1 MMIFQFII
9 LQVIVFGAV
18 IFFLKKILYG
28 DTESAINRLGQA
40 YQDLLKKQKELTE
53 KLEAGEKE
61 YLAKKEEASA
71 VADKIKVQA
80 TEDARKKEEEIIK
93 RARVEAEEIVAK
105 GHAARE
111 EVGKEIEIRLSH
123 KMVDFAAEILKK
135 VFSEKVVTLIHEEM
149 VRDFI
154 LRAKDFDLS
163 NASDSAHEL
172 IVRTPFPLKKEEV
185 EKLNL
190 LLVTKLNR
198 TIQYT
203 EVADKDL
210 IAGIVLQFGTLLLDG
225 CLATSIKEAGN
236 KAREKF

>member
-1 MMIFQFII
+1 MIFQFIV

-28 DTESAINRLGQA
+28 DTESAINRLGQT

-53 KLEAGEKE
+53 KLEAGEKDFQ
-61 YLAKKEEASA
+61 ARKEEATVSA
-71 VADKIKVQA
+71 EKMKVQA

-93 RARVEAEEIVAK
+93 KARVEAEEIVAK

-111 EVGKEIEIRLSH
+111 EVAKEIETRLSH
-123 KMVDFAAEILKK
+123 KMVDFAAGLLKS
-135 VFSEKVVTLIHEEM
+135 VFNEKAMAMIHEEM

-154 LRAKDFDLS
+154 VRAKEFDLS
-163 NASDSAHEL
+163 SASDSAHEL
-172 IVRTPFPLKKEEV
+172 IVRTPFPLKKEEA

-198 TIQYT
+198 TVKYN
-203 EVADKDL
+203 EVADKEL
-210 IAGIVLQFGTLLLDG
+210 IAGVILQFGTLLLDG

-236 KAREKF
+236 HAREKF

>member
-1 MMIFQFII
+1 MIFQFIV

-28 DTESAINRLGQA
+28 DTESAINRLGQT

-53 KLEAGEKE
+53 KLETGEKE
-61 YLAKKEEASA
+61 YQAKKEEASTLAEKAKNQA
-71 VADKIKVQA
+71 V
-80 TEDARKKEEEIIK
+80 EDARKKEEEIIK

-105 GHAARE
+105 GHAAKA
-111 EVGKEIEIRLSH
+111 EVAKEIETRLSH
-123 KMVDFAAEILKK
+123 KTIDFAAEILGS
-135 VFSEKVVTLIHEEM
+135 VFSEKMVALIHEEM
-149 VRDFI
+149 VRDFMV
-154 LRAKDFDLS
+154 RAKDFDLS
-163 NASDSAHEL
+163 NASDSANEL

-198 TIQYT
+198 TIQYN
-203 EVADKDL
+203 EVIDKEL

-236 KAREKF
+236 KSREKV